1 MQTFY
6 FYFNLNTCQL
16 KQVSDIPRV
25 ILKNEFVIDQNLN
38 TNEDGSPIFPQDW
51 QSNSALLLKI
61 LRFKRARLI
70 EKTQYVMTQ
79 RDNLTEQQ
87 LNDWYTYWAA
97 LATLPSTANM
107 DGIVL
112 ETLNTLFPTQPEVGI
127 IPQMD

>member
-1 MQTFY
+1 MKTFY
-6 FYFNLNTCQL
+6 FYFNLDTCQL
-16 KQVSDIPRV
+16 IQVSDTPRIV
-25 ILKNEFVIDQNLN
+25 LKSEFMIDQSLNVNENNSPILPENWQTN
-38 TNEDGSPIFPQDW
+38 TNI
-51 QSNSALLLKI
+51 LLKI

-70 EKTQYVMTQ
+70 EKTQYVLTQ
-79 RDNLTEQQ
+79 KNNMTEQQ
-87 LNDWYTYWAA
+87 LADWYTYWAA

>member
-1 MQTFY
+1 M
-6 FYFNLNTCQL
+6 
-16 KQVSDIPRV
+16 
-25 ILKNEFVIDQNLN
+25 IDQNLN